1 MVHRITPYPAA
12 TAEATAPVA
21 ERDPLGPANE
31 DSRSATRLLRA
42 VRRTGW
48 AAGIDAGDV
57 RIDRGS
63 LVPLYVQIR
72 RRLLSLIANW
82 PDPARR
88 FHTDEELCRMFGV
101 ARMTVRA
108 AIKEFVEAGLLVRSR
123 GAGTMVAIDKV
134 DEHVSPEM
142 DFIDQ
147 WAHRGRP
154 LSLEIR
160 RFQAAPVPVPF
171 AQALG
176 LAAGTP
182 VMSIERLR
190 SAGPVPVSLDFRYVR
205 MSAAAAMTE
214 AAAGRGSL
222 LELLQSVTPLSHAEM
237 SIEAGTADGDI
248 ADILELM
255 PGDPVLVRALVYM
268 DRDDRAVMAGIS
280 YYRSDQ
286 SGYSIRVPLSARE
299 ADGRAGD
306 GQWGRIVEFSQTMGR
321 TE

>member
-1 MVHRITPYPAA
+1 MTHRFTFHPTA
-12 TAEATAPVA
+12 TAEATASTS
-21 ERDPLGPANE
+21 ERGSLGPADV

-48 AAGIDAGDV
+48 AAGINAGDV
-57 RIDRGS
+57 RIDRNS
-63 LVPLYVQIR
+63 MIPLYVQIR

-82 PDPARR
+82 PDPGRR

-101 ARMTVRA
+101 ARMTVRS

-123 GAGTMVAIDKV
+123 GAGTIVAIDKV

-154 LSLEIR
+154 LSLAIR
-160 RFQAAPVPVPF
+160 RFEEVSVPEAF

-176 LAAGTP
+176 LEVDTP
-182 VMSIERLR
+182 VMLIERLR
-190 SAGPVPVSLDFRYVR
+190 LAGSIPVSLDFRYVH
-205 MSAAAAMTE
+205 MSAAATMNETTV
-214 AAAGRGSL
+214 GRGSL
-222 LELLQSVTPLSHAEM
+222 LELLQDVTPLSHADM
-237 SIEAGTADGDI
+237 TIEAGTADGDI

-255 PGDPVLVRALVYM
+255 PGDPVLVRALLYM
-268 DRDDRAVMAGIS
+268 DKDDQAVMGGIS

-286 SGYSIRVPLSARE
+286 GGYSIRVPMSARE
-299 ADGRAGD
+299 AGCRAEDGH
-306 GQWGRIVEFSQTMGR
+306 WGRIAEFSQTIGR